1 MTKIKLLKAVMQID
15 FRKDDG
21 QALVE
26 YALVLGLIA
35 IATIV
40 LLTALGQD
48 INALLARV
56 DSAMQS
62 ALPG

>member
-1 MTKIKLLKAVMQID
+1 MTRSRFFED
-15 FRKDDG
+15 NG

-35 IATIV
+35 IAALV

-48 INALLARV
+48 INGLLARV
-56 DSAMQS
+56 DSAMRS
-62 ALPG
+62 AVP

>member
-1 MTKIKLLKAVMQID
+1 MTKSKLLKAVMQIYVG
-15 FRKDDG
+15 KDDG

-35 IATIV
+35 VATIV

-48 INALLARV
+48 INNLLARV

-62 ALPG
+62 ALP